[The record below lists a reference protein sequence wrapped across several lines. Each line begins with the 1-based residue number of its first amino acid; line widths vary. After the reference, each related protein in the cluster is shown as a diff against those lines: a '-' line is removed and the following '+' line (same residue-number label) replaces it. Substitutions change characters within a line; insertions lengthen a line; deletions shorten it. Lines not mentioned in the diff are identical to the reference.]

1 MLSTSHFPAQSRVQ
15 NLVVGLQKI
24 GLVMRHYQGTETG
37 PDNVNPLE
45 MQTLQLLFAR
55 HDQTIPISTIATELG
70 VTDDTALMVVRQ
82 LASKRLV
89 LTSLRED
96 DDAFKQVRLSA
107 TGRCQAEIATGWPD
121 VLTGSVDRLSPAEQS
136 SLLSRLIHMIRLL
149 QEAGDIPIA
158 RMCVTCRYFRPGVH
172 ADPERPHHCEYVDAA
187 FGSRDLRLDCREH
200 EPAETPRVM
209 ENWVVVSRSC
219 PE

>member
-24 GLVMRHYQGTETG
+24 GLVMRHHQGTETG
-37 PDNVNPLE
+37 PDKVNPLE

-55 HDQTIPISTIATELG
+55 HDQTIAISTIATELG

-96 DDAFKQVRLSA
+96 DEAFKQVRLSL
-107 TGRCQAEIATGWPD
+107 TGRCQAEIAIGWPD
-121 VLTGSVDRLSPAEQS
+121 VLTGTVDRLSPAEQS
-136 SLLSRLIHMIRLL
+136 DLLSRLIHMIRLL

-172 ADPERPHHCEYVDAA
+172 ADPERPHHCDYVDAA
-187 FGSRDLRLDCREH
+187 FGSRDLRLDCHEH
-200 EPAETPRVM
+200 EPAEPQRVM
-209 ENWVVVSRSC
+209 ENWVVVSRLS
-219 PE
+219 P